1 MEKEQFQRFSVSLPH
16 DLLEE
21 FDSIREEIG
30 MSRSDA
36 IRKAMRNFI
45 TEYNWTKYKDK
56 ATLKAGTISIIFDH
70 TQKIGMMDDL
80 NDLQHEYYEI
90 IDATLHI
97 HLDKNNCMVI
107 IAVKGNSNLINQLI
121 KDLNSRPEYRQV
133 KQILLEFS
141 TRGEDIHHHHHG
153 NEKDLHIH

>member
-70 TQKIGMMDDL
+70 TQKIGMMDD
-80 NDLQHEYYEI
+80 
-90 IDATLHI
+90 I